1 MPVPSTPQAYSPG
14 EIAQAAGLATEDVLR
29 TLRAL
34 GYANADWHGLF
45 LPHERALLV
54 ARAARRGRRMQPAGS
69 PAPLFSL
76 VSQHPG
82 AVRPA
87 TFPLALSGS
96 IHGLALVMAIWLT
109 TLGLRSSA
117 QTVVEAPRDPARLV
131 FLMTPGPGGGG
142 GGGGLRQ
149 KLPPPAA
156 RQQGAKKVGNP
167 LPVRRT
173 PPAEPISTPPEPKVL
188 PAEPLPPIVAP
199 VVAAAPDPVT
209 RPGTLEPAKT
219 EADSRGAGTGGGV
232 GTGKG
237 AGIGEGD
244 GAGLGP
250 GSGGGTGGGP
260 YRPGA
265 GIEPP
270 RLIREVK
277 PDYTDEARRRNVEG
291 EVELEIVVKR
301 DGTVG
306 NVRVLRG
313 LAAGLNDRA
322 IDAVRQWQF
331 APAKRF
337 GAPVDVIVQVGV
349 EFRQR

>member
-1 MPVPSTPQAYSPG
+1 MPASSTSQAYSPR
-14 EIAQAAGLATEDVLR
+14 EIAQAAGLATEDVLGA
-29 TLRAL
+29 LRSL
-34 GYANADWHGLF
+34 GLSEASSSQQLF
-45 LPHERALLV
+45 LPHDRALLV
-54 ARAARRGRRMQPAGS
+54 ARAALRARRTQPAG
-69 PAPLFSL
+69 PPTPLFSI
-76 VSQHPG
+76 VSQQAG
-82 AVRPA
+82 ARPA
-87 TFPLALSGS
+87 TLPLALSGS
-96 IHGLALVMAIWLT
+96 IHGLALVMAIWVT

-117 QTVVEAPRDPARLV
+117 QTVIEEPHESARLV

-156 RQQGAKKVGNP
+156 KQQGEKKIGNP

-173 PPAEPISTPPEPKVL
+173 APAEPISTPPEPKVL

-209 RPGTLEPAKT
+209 RPGTLEPTKS
-219 EADSRGAGTGGGV
+219 EADSHGAGTGGGV
-232 GTGKG
+232 GTGTG
-237 AGIGEGD
+237 VGIGEGD

-260 YRPGA
+260 YRPGS

-322 IDAVRQWQF
+322 IDAVRQWRF

-337 GAPVDVIVQVGV
+337 GTPVDVIVQVGV